1 MSKKRRA
8 AERAGRRQK
17 NMRRSSKR
25 SDRNGLGVF
34 FIILQ
39 TIASL
44 AFMGVVV
51 LLDMLPM
58 RYLALVG
65 LVLFF
70 LWCITFTS
78 QMVRKKKG
86 TLGKL
91 FSIVMVCV
99 LSFGTFYVA
108 KTNNIIAMITGGSYQ
123 IDKMVVAVRADDAA
137 EALEDAVD
145 YNFGVQFARGGD
157 NMQAAVTDIQDELG
171 SEISTVEC
179 SSVQEQ
185 AQALMNG
192 QVDAIIYNKAYTDL
206 MDGSVSGYSDDVRI
220 IYEMSIRVEL
230 NFGGSGDSSLTKKPF
245 TVYISGNDQYGD
257 IEISDT
263 GRSDVNIIA
272 VVNPTTHQILLVTT
286 PRDYYVEIPGESN
299 GQKDKLTHAGIY
311 GVDASIA
318 TLSQLYET
326 DINYYVKLNFTSLI
340 DIVDIL
346 GGVDVNSE
354 FEFTTGDESGC
365 IVDVKKGYNHF
376 NGEQALAFSRERH
389 NLADG
394 DNQRGK
400 NQQAVITAMIKKMLS
415 PTMLLKANSILNQV
429 GKDVDMNVSQSQI
442 NSLIRYQLNTN
453 AKWTIK
459 SVAAEGTGS
468 EDYCYSDP
476 SRPLYVTLPDYDSV
490 NSIIDLINTVEEG
503 GSLPD
508 TEALN

>member
-1 MSKKRRA
+1 MSKKRRTA
-8 AERAGRRQK
+8 DRAGQRSK
-17 NMRRSSKR
+17 NTKRYSMR
-25 SDRNGLGVF
+25 SDRNRFGIF
-34 FIILQ
+34 CIILQ
-39 TIASL
+39 TVISL

-58 RYLALVG
+58 RYLALVA
-65 LVLFF
+65 LILFF

-91 FSIVMVCV
+91 FSIAMACI
-99 LSFGTFYVA
+99 LAFGTFYVA

-123 IDKMVVAVRADDAA
+123 IDKMVVAVRSDDAA
-137 EALEDAVD
+137 EVLEDAMD
-145 YNFGVQFARGGD
+145 YNFGVQFERGGD

-171 SEISTVEC
+171 TEISTVEC
-179 SSVQEQ
+179 DSVQEQ
-185 AQALMNG
+185 AQALVNG
-192 QVDAIIYNKAYTDL
+192 DVDAIIYNKAYTDL
-206 MDGSVSGYSDDVRI
+206 MDGAVSGYSDDVRI

-230 NFGGSGDSSLTKKPF
+230 NFGSAGDSSLTKKPF
-245 TVYISGNDQYGD
+245 TVYISGIDVYG
-257 IEISDT
+257 EVTETS
-263 GRSDVNIIA
+263 RSDVNIIA

-286 PRDYYVEIPGESN
+286 PRDYYVEIPGISK
-299 GQKDKLTHAGIY
+299 GQPDKLTHAGVY
-311 GVDASIA
+311 GIDASME

-326 DINYYVKLNFTSLI
+326 DINYYVRLNFTSLI

-346 GGVDVNSE
+346 GGVDVYSE

-365 IVDVKKGYNHF
+365 IVDVEKGYNHF

-429 GKDVDMNVSQSQI
+429 SKDVEMNVSQPQI

-459 SVAAEGTGS
+459 SVAAEGTGTQ
-468 EDYCYSDP
+468 DYCFSDP
-476 SRPLYVTLPDYDSV
+476 SQPLYVTVPDYESV
-490 NSIIDLINTVEEG
+490 NEIIDLVNVVEEG
-503 GSLPD
+503 STLED
-508 TEALN
+508 AEKLN